1 MKIKLDFVTNSS
13 SAVYIVILPR
23 DFAILESVEP
33 LKDNDSFQDAIKFDG
48 ADEQSLLD
56 SVNNVIQTLKDGMS
70 VDPEDY
76 TTNGFYMTLDYL
88 REKDCVFRTIDVAG
102 GDGLS
107 VINPLTLEDVHK
119 HLNRAQENETED

>member
-1 MKIKLDFVTNSS
+1 MKIKTDFVTNSS

-23 DFAILESVEP
+23 DFTILESVEP
-33 LKDNDSFQDAIKFDG
+33 LKDNDWFDDAIEFDG

-56 SVNNVIQTLKDGMS
+56 SINNVIQTLKDGMS

-76 TTNGFYMTLDYL
+76 TSNGFYMALDYL
-88 REKDCVFRTIDVAG
+88 REKGCVFRTIEVSG

-119 HLNRAQENETED
+119 HLNRAQKNESED